1 MLETLPAHLT
11 RAALGFL
18 LGALLG
24 LVARRGRFCT
34 LGAVEDAV
42 YARDTRR
49 ARAWMLAAGLAIL
62 GTHLLEAYAGLD
74 LARSIYAGPRL
85 EWGALVVG
93 GTMFGFGMA
102 LVGTCGFGAL
112 LRLGGGDLRALLVLL
127 VLGLSAYMAV
137 SGLTGLARVALAG
150 PLSVELGAAGAQRL
164 GALLGLDRG
173 GTAALGIAV
182 AAGLGFAA
190 LVGPGLRKSR
200 RLLYGAVAIG
210 CLIAAGWWTNGVAG
224 HDEFEARA
232 VGSFSFARPVGDTLL
247 YAMLASGMKV
257 DFGVGSVLGVV
268 LGAFAAARGGGEF
281 HWEAPDDAREVKR
294 HVLGSFLMG
303 TGGVTALGCTIG
315 QGLSGLS
322 TLSVGSLLALASI
335 LVGARAGLYY
345 LVDRH
350 A

>member
-1 MLETLPAHLT
+1 MFESLPPHLFRATLGLV
-11 RAALGFL
+11 

-49 ARAWMLAAGLAIL
+49 ARAWMLAAGIAIL
-62 GTHLLEAYAGLD
+62 GTHLLETYAGLD

-85 EWGALVVG
+85 EWGALIVG

-112 LRLGGGDLRALLVLL
+112 LRLGGGDLRAFLVLL
-127 VLGLSAYMAV
+127 VLGLSAYMAI
-137 SGLTGLARVALAG
+137 SGLTGLARVALTG
-150 PLSVELGAAGAQRL
+150 SSSLDVGSQRL
-164 GALLGLDRG
+164 GTLLGLGRV
-173 GTAALGIAV
+173 GTETLAIVA
-182 AAGLGFAA
+182 AAGLVLVA
-190 LVGPGLRKSR
+190 LASRDFRKSR
-200 RLLYGAVAIG
+200 PLLYGAVAIG

-224 HDEFEARA
+224 YDEFEART

-247 YAMLASGMKV
+247 YAMLATGTNV
-257 DFGVGSVLGVV
+257 DFGVGSVVGVI
-268 LGAFAAARGGGEF
+268 LGAFAAARSTDDF
-281 HWEAPDDAREVKR
+281 RWEAPDDAREVKR
-294 HVLGSFLMG
+294 HLLGAFLMG

-322 TLSVGSLLALASI
+322 TLSVGSILALTFI
-335 LVGARAGLYY
+335 LAGARAGLYY